1 MHNKNKTPDFDTEL
15 AGFTPR
21 QLEAIR
27 KLDSGEI
34 KFLLYGGALGGGKLL
49 RLSTP
54 IPTVDGWVKMS
65 NIKVG
70 HRVFDEKGQ
79 ICNVVAVSEEQFDK
93 TYCIKFSD
101 GSEIVAGAS
110 HEWVTETL
118 SDRQKQL
125 RHSEKYRINRKRT
138 RVKRGTGKRP
148 DLAVLNG
155 NRVYIP
161 QEVLPTVKTTQ
172 EIHDTLK
179 IGNQVNHCIPV
190 CGAINLPDQKVL
202 VDPYVLGA
210 WLGDGCSSSGQIAGE
225 DQAIL
230 DNIREAGYEV
240 TDHANVLSS
249 HGILKLKIQLRELGV
264 LNNKHIPIQYLRAS
278 INQRLALLQGLMDT
292 DGYCD
297 LRGQCEI
304 QVVNKVLAENI
315 QELLHTLGIKV
326 CLKVG
331 RALLYGK
338 DCGEKYRLKFLSEW
352 PCFRVKRKLDRQK
365 REGFRGTHNRR
376 YIVSVNEL
384 PAEKMKCIE
393 VDSPS
398 HLYLAGES
406 MIPTHNSYFLRWYGV
421 RRLMVLFK
429 VFGIK
434 NAAGMLACE
443 DYPSLSDR
451 QLQKIA
457 TQFPPWLGTLYD
469 KHKVYGRCFLL
480 NPKWGSGA
488 LCFRNLDDP
497 SKYASS
503 EWAFILVDEL
513 TKNKIDI
520 FTFLR
525 TRLRWPGLDDIECQF
540 VAGTN
545 PGGIGHS
552 WVKQLWMDKD
562 FPEEFI
568 KPKDYR
574 SQFDYVPS
582 LASDNPNLGSDY
594 WAQLSTLPEQLR
606 RAFKDGDW
614 DIFIGQAFPQFSRQ
628 KHVGKVINI
637 PDYAQLYMT
646 FDWGF
651 GAPFS
656 IGWWWVDADG
666 RIWRFAEWYGWNG
679 HPNQG
684 LRLEDSA
691 IADGIL
697 QRERD
702 LGITGRNIIR
712 LSGPDCFSKKPNY
725 QGGGQGPSTSE
736 VFASR
741 GILLNPGD
749 ASRELKIRQFRER
762 LTVKEGEMPMM
773 MIAPEC
779 DQFIRTIPNLVMDE
793 RHIEDIDTSGEDHI
807 YDEACHI
814 CMARPLSIMPKYQSM
829 TIGQLVDDYIT
840 GKSDVLPWEMEAGK
854 LGSGNKYINFGD

>member
-1 MHNKNKTPDFDTEL
+1 LNKQNKTPDFDTEL

-21 QLEAIR
+21 QLEAIK
-27 KLDSGEI
+27 KLDSGEV
-34 KFLLYGGALGGGKLL
+34 KFLLYGGALGGGK
-49 RLSTP
+49 
-54 IPTVDGWVKMS
+54 
-65 NIKVG
+65 
-70 HRVFDEKGQ
+70 
-79 ICNVVAVSEEQFDK
+79 
-93 TYCIKFSD
+93 
-101 GSEIVAGAS
+101 
-110 HEWVTETL
+110 
-118 SDRQKQL
+118 
-125 RHSEKYRINRKRT
+125 
-138 RVKRGTGKRP
+138 
-148 DLAVLNG
+148 
-155 NRVYIP
+155 
-161 QEVLPTVKTTQ
+161 
-172 EIHDTLK
+172 
-179 IGNQVNHCIPV
+179 
-190 CGAINLPDQKVL
+190 
-202 VDPYVLGA
+202 
-210 WLGDGCSSSGQIAGE
+210 
-225 DQAIL
+225 
-230 DNIREAGYEV
+230 
-240 TDHANVLSS
+240 
-249 HGILKLKIQLRELGV
+249 
-264 LNNKHIPIQYLRAS
+264 
-278 INQRLALLQGLMDT
+278 
-292 DGYCD
+292 
-297 LRGQCEI
+297 
-304 QVVNKVLAENI
+304 
-315 QELLHTLGIKV
+315 
-326 CLKVG
+326 
-331 RALLYGK
+331 
-338 DCGEKYRLKFLSEW
+338 
-352 PCFRVKRKLDRQK
+352 
-365 REGFRGTHNRR
+365 
-376 YIVSVNEL
+376 
-384 PAEKMKCIE
+384 
-393 VDSPS
+393 
-398 HLYLAGES
+398 
-406 MIPTHNSYFLRWYGV
+406 SYFLRWYGI

-429 VFGIK
+429 VFGIE

-457 TQFPPWLGTLYD
+457 VQFPPWLGTLYD

-480 NPKWGSGA
+480 NKKWGSGA
-488 LCFRNLDDP
+488 LCFRNLDDS

-582 LASDNPNLGSDY
+582 LASDNPNLGPDY

-679 HPNQG
+679 QANKG

-691 IADGIL
+691 IADGII

-702 LGITGRNIIR
+702 LNITGRNIIR
-712 LSGPDCFSKKPNY
+712 LSGPDCFSKKPDY
-725 QGGGQGPSTSE
+725 QGGGQGPSTAE

-741 GILLNPGD
+741 GIFLSPGD

-762 LTVKEGEMPMM
+762 LTVKDGEMPMM

-779 DQFIRTIPNLVMDE
+779 DQFIRTIPNLTMDE

-814 CMARPLSIMPKYQSM
+814 CMARPLSVVPKYKSM
-829 TIGQLVDDYIT
+829 TVGQLVDDYIT
-840 GKSDVLPWEMEAGK
+840 GKSDVLPWEMEAQKPG
-854 LGSGNKYINFGD
+854 GSKYINFGD